1 MKTGI
6 LFLTTVSLL
15 LSACGNNDKAPGQT
29 GVQPVDSSSRQ
40 APSPDQSSTTNA
52 TPDSTK
58 QSLPVLEEKYAL
70 VPSDPALAY
79 DLAYEY
85 SEQKNARALT
95 LADSLIK
102 VRAPEV
108 EKAYYSKAN
117 YYSQVNNTDQALKN
131 YDAAIAANYRFLDA
145 YFDKGQLLFKQKRYE
160 EALRTF
166 ATGQKVSPATADFYF
181 WVAKTQE
188 AMGNKADAKMNYERA
203 YALDKT
209 LTEAKAAAERL

>member
-1 MKTGI
+1 MKQGI

-15 LSACGNNDKAPGQT
+15 LSACGNEDKAPGKT
-29 GVQPVDSSSRQ
+29 AGKPVDSSQ
-40 APSPDQSSTTNA
+40 TAPSPDRSSTVNG
-52 TPDSTK
+52 TPDAGT
-58 QSLPVLEEKYAL
+58 QSLSALEERYAM

-85 SEQKNARALT
+85 SEQKNPKALK

-102 VRAPEV
+102 ANAPEI

-117 YYSQVNNTDQALKN
+117 YYAQINNTEQALKN
-131 YDAAIAANYRFLDA
+131 YDAAITANYRFLDA
-145 YFDKGQLLFKQKRYE
+145 YFDKGQLLFEQKRYE
-160 EALRTF
+160 EALKTF
-166 ATGQKVSPATADFYF
+166 ATGQKVSPATADFYY